1 MLFVLLATMVF
12 IPGGKFQMGSDA
24 SQIASKYAS
33 AGPGMRG
40 MLKAESPQITVTVE
54 AFYIDKYEVTNEQF
68 LNFTRQHPE
77 YASKTWAGGA
87 DDPVTH
93 VTWYAA
99 KAYCAWQYKR
109 LPTEAEWEFAAR
121 GGNAAAEYP
130 WGADMPDPQKANF
143 EAAKVGSPVSVG
155 RYPPNGYGVYDMAGN
170 VWEFTADN
178 WKDTHDAPEA
188 AAVGSRKVIRGGSFG
203 ADPLQLRVTFRDS
216 HKPDDPVP
224 HVGFRC
230 VRSN

>member
-1 MLFVLLATMVF
+1 MGRRGRRSRNTRDVVCSEGVLP
-12 IPGGKFQMGSDA
+12 PGNTSDCQPKRNGNLPPA
-24 SQIASKYAS
+24 EEMPQPNILG
-33 AGPGMRG
+33 GP
-40 MLKAESPQITVTVE
+40 T
-54 AFYIDKYEVTNEQF
+54 
-68 LNFTRQHPE
+68 
-77 YASKTWAGGA
+77 
-87 DDPVTH
+87 
-93 VTWYAA
+93 
-99 KAYCAWQYKR
+99 C
-109 LPTEAEWEFAAR
+109 
-121 GGNAAAEYP
+121 
-130 WGADMPDPQKANF
+130 PDPQKANF

-178 WKDTHDAPEA
+178 WKDTHDAPELA
-188 AAVGSRKVIRGGSFG
+188 AMGSRKVIRGGSFG